1 MLLLSIII
9 TYTQISC
16 GLMGKSR
23 IFGVLQCVFESRQ
36 DKGGHKF
43 LVFTNECSNHSKI
56 RVSFYIYFYKQKS
69 LYFRNKY

>member
-1 MLLLSIII
+1 MFLLIIII

-36 DKGGHKF
+36 DKGVINF
-43 LVFTNECSNHSKI
+43 WYLLMSVRITP
-56 RVSFYIYFYKQKS
+56 R
-69 LYFRNKY
+69 